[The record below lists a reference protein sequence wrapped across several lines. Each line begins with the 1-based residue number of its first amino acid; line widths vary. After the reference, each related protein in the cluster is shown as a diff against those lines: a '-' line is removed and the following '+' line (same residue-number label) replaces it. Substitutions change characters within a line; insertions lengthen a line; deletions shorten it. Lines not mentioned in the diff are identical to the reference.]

1 MQQVADK
8 MNFQDPVQKYAA
20 GLRNPREHGSGAPRK
35 KITDG
40 RKSKKNTWKQ
50 QQQLRN
56 KNRGLRMLI
65 LFLNMA

>member
-1 MQQVADK
+1 MICLIVALK
-8 MNFQDPVQKYAA
+8 IWKYRA
-20 GLRNPREHGSGAPRK
+20 SKFTGAQERRSQK